1 MEEKTYE
8 QVKELVENFNR
19 IDEVI
24 QDKLLTGVKCMAF
37 VNDLASS
44 KENSDKESLSTQTA

>member
-19 IDEVI
+19 IDEVT

-44 KENSDKESLSTQTA
+44 KENSDKETLSAQSA